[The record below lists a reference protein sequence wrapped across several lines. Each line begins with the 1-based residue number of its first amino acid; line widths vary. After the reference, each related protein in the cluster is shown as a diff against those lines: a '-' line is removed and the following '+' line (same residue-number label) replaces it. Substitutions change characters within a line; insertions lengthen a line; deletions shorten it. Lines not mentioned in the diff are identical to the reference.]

1 MKISNYILQE
11 AKVPAIAFDA
21 HGDYLDRP
29 KNSHRNGMTGKGKAR
44 RVVGKSRC
52 PKCGRNSLVR
62 EKDGWEGAKPRI
74 VCAYV
79 GCREVVS
86 K

>member
-1 MKISNYILQE
+1 MEVII
-11 AKVPAIAFDA
+11 
-21 HGDYLDRP
+21 DRLGGNCP
-29 KNSHRNGMTGKGKAR
+29 VQADGTIGY
-44 RVVGKSRC
+44 VVGKSRC
-52 PKCGRNSLVR
+52 PKCGCNSLVR
-62 EKDGWEGAKPRI
+62 EKDGWKGAKPRI

>member
-1 MKISNYILQE
+1 MGDKICNNSRVAAVA
-11 AKVPAIAFDA
+11 AKAK
-21 HGDYLDRP
+21 Y
-29 KNSHRNGMTGKGKAR
+29 
-44 RVVGKSRC
+44 VVGKSRC

-79 GCREVVS
+79 GCLEVVS